1 MSSLNGRLRNLG
13 HLCVDLKLYLLLMTS
28 LKVLKAE
35 QLEAFY
41 TNK

>member
-1 MSSLNGRLRNLG
+1 MAGF
-13 HLCVDLKLYLLLMTS
+13 VIWVTFVLKLYLLLMTS

-35 QLEAFY
+35 QFEAFY